1 MKQTF
6 STTTTTRNKKRYF
19 IHFNPSNTILST
31 YLHMSTYILS
41 IYVNLVDNT
50 KSGTKIHHV
59 VVKVGLLPSYLC
71 FCFFLK

>member
-50 KSGTKIHHV
+50 TKIHHV
-59 VVKVGLLPSYLC
+59 VVKVGLLPHTYVSAS
-71 FCFFLK
+71 F